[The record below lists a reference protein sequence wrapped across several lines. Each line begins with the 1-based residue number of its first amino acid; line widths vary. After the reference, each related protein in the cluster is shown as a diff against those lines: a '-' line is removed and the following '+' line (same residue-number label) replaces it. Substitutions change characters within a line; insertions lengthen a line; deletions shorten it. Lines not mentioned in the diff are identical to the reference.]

1 MNELIEIS
9 ITPVNQFQQPDFFFG
24 FEETITL
31 IAKQNHLYS
40 NHAKY
45 FYFTD
50 RQILYS
56 KIEDNISLQ
65 FVDNINLPILVKFF
79 CVGFPFPLLFSGVT
93 QKVQLTICGTKWTWY
108 SCFETLPLTIKLLS
122 LHITFV
128 SYEVALSDFCHVM
141 FVVNER
147 FDWVML
153 MLSIATSGGAAWKV
167 HTFISRNN
175 SDINTSRPIPDEER
189 KLT

>member
-9 ITPVNQFQQPDFFFG
+9 ITPVNQFQQPDFFFW

-40 NHAKY
+40 NHAKN

-50 RQILYS
+50 RQSLYS
-56 KIEDNISLQ
+56 KIEGNISLQ
-65 FVDNINLPILVKFF
+65 FVNNINLPILVKFF
-79 CVGFPFPLLFSGVT
+79 FVGFPVSLPFFGVT
-93 QKVQLTICGTKWTWY
+93 EKVQLTICGTKWTWY

-122 LHITFV
+122 LHITSV

-189 KLT
+189 KVT

>member
-50 RQILYS
+50 RQSLYS
-56 KIEDNISLQ
+56 KIEGNISLQ
-65 FVDNINLPILVKFF
+65 FVNNINLPILVKFF
-79 CVGFPFPLLFSGVT
+79 FVGFPVSLPFFGVT
-93 QKVQLTICGTKWTWY
+93 EKVQLTICGTKWTWY
-108 SCFETLPLTIKLLS
+108 SCFETLPLTVKLLS

>member
-1 MNELIEIS
+1 M
-9 ITPVNQFQQPDFFFG
+9 
-24 FEETITL
+24 
-31 IAKQNHLYS
+31 YS

-50 RQILYS
+50 RQSLYS

-79 CVGFPFPLLFSGVT
+79 SLLFPSSLLFFAVT
-93 QKVQLTICGTKWTWY
+93 EKVQLTICGTNWTWY
-108 SCFETLPLTIKLLS
+108 SCSETLSLTIKLLS
-122 LHITFV
+122 LHITSV
-128 SYEVALSDFCHVM
+128 LYEVALSNFCHVM

-147 FDWVML
+147 LDWVML

-175 SDINTSRPIPDEER
+175 SDILPVRSRMKREN
-189 KLT
+189 